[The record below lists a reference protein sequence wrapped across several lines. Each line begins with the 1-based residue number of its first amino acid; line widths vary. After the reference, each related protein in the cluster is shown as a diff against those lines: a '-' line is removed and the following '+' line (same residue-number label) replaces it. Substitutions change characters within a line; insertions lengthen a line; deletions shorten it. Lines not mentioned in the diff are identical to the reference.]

1 VAARRD
7 FPVMVLFWGNLDAGA
22 ALIDRHPDTAS
33 SSTTLASFSRACRTR
48 RRSPL
53 YKGQK
58 SKILNKLSA
67 SRRLAVAGGKSQIR

>member
-48 RRSPL
+48 PRSP
-53 YKGQK
+53 GPT
-58 SKILNKLSA
+58 
-67 SRRLAVAGGKSQIR
+67 SRRYWNSLGTRTR